1 MGKRVAKQFS
11 RAEIGWAAR
20 FYANP
25 KNSCT
30 YRELM
35 QILDASKGTV
45 YTVLYM
51 AVKKHIVDD
60 SVVDD
65 MAKKALFNVNRL
77 HEGKGKRQT
86 EVNYNRLR
94 GERDLYLRNFPAFQ
108 ALQIIQMYADS
119 EETQKEFRE
128 NEGISRELFNTIML
142 QYLVTD
148 AVSEETF
155 QKIMKKGVRD
165 NYSEQAKVI
174 WQVIS
179 EKRKSN
185 LGQD

>member
-1 MGKRVAKQFS
+1 MTKRVARQFS

-20 FYANP
+20 FYADRR
-25 KNSCT
+25 NSCT

-35 QILDASKGTV
+35 ALLGVSKGTV
-45 YTVLYM
+45 YTLLYN

-77 HEGKGKRQT
+77 HEGKGER
-86 EVNYNRLR
+86 ESEINYNKLR
-94 GERDLYLRNFPAFQ
+94 GEREWYLKKFPVSQ
-108 ALQIIQMYADS
+108 ALQIIQMYAES
-119 EETQKEFRE
+119 EETQEEFRE

-142 QYLVTD
+142 RYLVTD
-148 AVSEETF
+148 AVSEEVF
-155 QKIMKKGVRD
+155 LKIMKKGIRN
-165 NYSEQAKVI
+165 NYSEKATGI
-174 WQVIS
+174 WMAIS

-185 LGQD
+185 IGQG